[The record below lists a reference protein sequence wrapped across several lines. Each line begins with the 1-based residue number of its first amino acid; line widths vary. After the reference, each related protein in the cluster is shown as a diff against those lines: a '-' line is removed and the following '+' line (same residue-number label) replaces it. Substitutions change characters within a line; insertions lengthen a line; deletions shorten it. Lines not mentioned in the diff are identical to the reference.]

1 MDDSD
6 ALQQRAYGAATI
18 ICTNQKV
25 SFGTLFA
32 LYTRSFI
39 TKRITSAYAHALSVV
54 LVAYETRGA
63 QAPTQPCP
71 CHMHNIFRLR
81 TVIYSHAKM

>member
-1 MDDSD
+1 VTNAHVSVTIADCCYTSESVMDDSD
-6 ALQQRAYGAATI
+6 ALQQRAYGAATT

-32 LYTRSFI
+32 LYTRRFI

-63 QAPTQPCP
+63 
-71 CHMHNIFRLR
+71 
-81 TVIYSHAKM
+81 